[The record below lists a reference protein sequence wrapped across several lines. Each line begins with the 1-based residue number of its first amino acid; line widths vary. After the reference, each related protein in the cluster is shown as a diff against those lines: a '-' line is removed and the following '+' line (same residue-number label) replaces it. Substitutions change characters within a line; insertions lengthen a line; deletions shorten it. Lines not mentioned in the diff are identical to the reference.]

1 VTFRA
6 AVRILASCLVL
17 TSFTG
22 CDFLGGL
29 LPGGTTPPA
38 QELFEAHEAGTL
50 TDGAPVTTTAPG
62 DATSADPDRLA
73 GVPDFIDGSD
83 TTTDSGAAGTETAAP
98 SDESI
103 PVVGVDGESAT
114 PQTPGELQERITRLE
129 AVNDSLRAT
138 VWGLV
143 ALQARLPAEGSG
155 GGEAS
160 DSVSEGSTGEIREA
174 VSNRARNWGLRIFF
188 SLIFLG
194 FAWLVIRLL
203 GWALDRLAERSA
215 QRRLFYKRLAP
226 ISRILL
232 WVLAATFTA
241 LVILDV
247 DASGLVAAGAAGG
260 VALGF
265 ASQDILKNV
274 FGGLIVLFDQPF
286 QVGDKISVA
295 GSYGEVVSIGLRSTR
310 IVTPDDN
317 LVTVPNAQVVDGQVA
332 NANAGELNCQ
342 VVTDLWLPGWVDEAR
357 AKEIAFQAAT
367 TSKFVFHNKPIVVL
381 VKDEFDRVPLTHL
394 KVKAYVLDPRYEF
407 LFASDVTER
416 ARASFREAGLLPR
429 ERGFDPGAM
438 DFYDPSSEARWGGR
452 FAAHRPEGNGAAG
465 AEAGAPD
472 GSHDSSPAMEE
483 ES

>member
-1 VTFRA
+1 MTHRGRTGAGAVLRLLVLLAVAAVAGCEFWMSVTEEAPSPAAELLLALESGTLHAADSVPGNEDSTRA
-6 AVRILASCLVL
+6 A
-17 TSFTG
+17 
-22 CDFLGGL
+22 
-29 LPGGTTPPA
+29 
-38 QELFEAHEAGTL
+38 E
-50 TDGAPVTTTAPG
+50 
-62 DATSADPDRLA
+62 
-73 GVPDFIDGSD
+73 
-83 TTTDSGAAGTETAAP
+83 TDSTSQAGAAG
-98 SDESI
+98 DL
-103 PVVGVDGESAT
+103 
-114 PQTPGELQERITRLE
+114 PGEPGAPGQATAVPGTGGAAAAQRALQERVARLE

-138 VWGLV
+138 VLGLI
-143 ALQARLPAEGSG
+143 ALQGRLPEPG
-155 GGEAS
+155 GGQGGQAS
-160 DSVSEGSTGEIREA
+160 DSASAPSPEA
-174 VSNRARNWGLRIFF
+174 ILGAGASRARNWGLRIFF
-188 SLIFLG
+188 SLVFLG
-194 FAWLVIRLL
+194 LVGMVIRFV
-203 GWALDRLAERSA
+203 GWVFDQLAERSA

-226 ISRILL
+226 ISRIFL
-232 WVLAATFTA
+232 WGVAGLFAT

-317 LVTVPNAQVVDGQVA
+317 LVTVPNAQVVEGQVA

-342 VVTDLWLPGWVDEAR
+342 VVTDLWLPGWVDEGK

-367 TSKFVFHNKPIVVL
+367 SSRYVFHNKPIVVL
-381 VKDEFDRVPLTHL
+381 VKDEFERVPLTHL

-416 ARASFREAGLLPR
+416 ARRSFREAGLLPPG
-429 ERGFDPGAM
+429 RGFQDASPDFFDPFPG
-438 DFYDPSSEARWGGR
+438 ARWGATPSPPG
-452 FAAHRPEGNGAAG
+452 AHGNGDEDAVSAPGGSSAAL
-465 AEAGAPD
+465 
-472 GSHDSSPAMEE
+472 EE

>member
-1 VTFRA
+1 MSPRLITARLALRA
-6 AVRILASCLVL
+6 LASSLLL
-17 TSFTG
+17 TAATG
-22 CDFLGGL
+22 CDSVQDL
-29 LPGGTTPPA
+29 LPGGTPSPA
-38 QELFEAHEAGTL
+38 EELFQAYEAGTL
-50 TDGAPVTTTAPG
+50 TDRALVETTASG
-62 DATSADPDRLA
+62 DTTATSGTGIPDL
-73 GVPDFIDGSD
+73 IDGA
-83 TTTDSGAAGTETAAP
+83 GAATEAGGGGTGASSSSGEATPA
-98 SDESI
+98 
-103 PVVGVDGESAT
+103 VGVDGQTAT
-114 PQTPGELQERITRLE
+114 SQTSGDLQERITRLE

-138 VWGLV
+138 VLGLV
-143 ALQARLPAEGSG
+143 ALQAQLPAGGNG

-160 DSVSEGSTGEIREA
+160 DSVSQGTTGEIRDA
-174 VSNRARNWGLRIFF
+174 VSDRARNWGLRIFF
-188 SLIFLG
+188 SLIFLA
-194 FAWLVIRLL
+194 FAWLVIRLV
-203 GWALDRLAERSA
+203 GWVLNRLAERSA
-215 QRRLFYKRLAP
+215 HRRLFYKRLAP

-232 WVLAATFTA
+232 WALAAAFTA

-247 DASGLVAAGAAGG
+247 DAGGLVAAGAAGG

-317 LVTVPNAQVVDGQVA
+317 LVTVPNAQVVEGQVP

-357 AKEIAFQAAT
+357 AKDIAFQAAT
-367 TSKFVFHNKPIVVL
+367 SSKFVFHNKPVVVL

-416 ARASFREAGLLPR
+416 ARASFRDAGLLPR
-429 ERGFDPGAM
+429 ERDFQPDTL
-438 DFYDPSSEARWGGR
+438 DFYDPLSEARWGARVSFPGR
-452 FAAHRPEGNGAAG
+452 RDNSSDAPGETGNGLS
-465 AEAGAPD
+465 APNAKE
-472 GSHDSSPAMEE
+472 DS
-483 ES
+483 